1 MAALNTVS
9 NTIQQFREDVMAR
22 GGPQIAS
29 MYEVTLSHV
38 EQEPIVCYPL
48 SVVVPGRQFIFYEHD
63 LWGTA
68 RKIPYKRG
76 YTQCHMSFVV
86 YQDWAERTYL
96 ETWMNTIVKNTQSS
110 ANGVSIGSLASN
122 GASGVFAA
130 DEQAAG
136 RALAS
141 SLSTGG
147 PLSTSAYFSGNY
159 EDWID
164 YLAGYGA
171 IQIKF
176 INSQDKSTANRAIVL
191 KEAYPAAISQMAMA
205 ADGTG
210 YPTFNVT
217 FQFNSYIYL

>member
-1 MAALNTVS
+1 MAAINTVS

-29 MYEVTLSHV
+29 MYEVTLSHI
-38 EQEPIVCYPL
+38 EQEPLVCYPL
-48 SVVVPGRQFIFYEHD
+48 SVVIPGRQFVFYEHD
-63 LWGTA
+63 LWGTS
-68 RKIPYKRG
+68 RKVPYKRG

-86 YQDWAERTYL
+86 YQDWAERTYV
-96 ETWMNTIVKNTQSS
+96 ETWMNTIIKNTQSGG
-110 ANGVSIGSLASN
+110 NGVSVGNLSSN
-122 GASGVFAA
+122 GAAGVFAT
-130 DEQAAG
+130 DEVNAG
-136 RALAS
+136 KAIAS

-147 PLSTSAYFSGNY
+147 PLSSSAYFAGGY

-176 INSQDKSTANRAIVL
+176 MNSQDKGTANRVILL

-205 ADGTG
+205 SDGTG